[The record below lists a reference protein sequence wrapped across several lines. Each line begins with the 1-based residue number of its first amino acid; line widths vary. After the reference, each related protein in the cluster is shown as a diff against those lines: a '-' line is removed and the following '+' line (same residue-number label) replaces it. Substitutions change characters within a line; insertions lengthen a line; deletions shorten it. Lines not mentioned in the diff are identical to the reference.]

1 MVQQELAQQSTAP
14 IREQLQAQMREVA
27 DRRIDAATSTGALG
41 LDLRSFDRLM
51 YTPDHAIAGAAELS
65 ELVNGVHG
73 LRELLPHPEVGRTMV
88 RALVTQEA
96 LVNMSSTS
104 PDACST
110 LEVAVAVPAHLGE
123 SQLYYVVFGQN
134 GEQRQTPITP
144 SEIPA
149 KTAEVL
155 AKDTIHSVTRT
166 ERAIASK
173 YSYHHMVD
181 ADVRNDEGQTLEQQ
195 LEYWWGIRFG
205 WQTGDVAAMQQRL
218 EAEREL
224 PREAKN
230 EWLSAITD
238 NNGNLVAAAKAEAL
252 DLPIGN
258 GESVRLVELTE
269 FLSLVPRNES
279 MEAAIIH
286 LIAQVEHDCG
296 NRNPVIFAECN
307 TVNGAPINARKSG
320 LTIPRPLDEEIT
332 GREDFPLQTLFGN
345 VKVDDGRREL
355 PTLYRSFLWMYLPF
369 NEERRKQM
377 YSRSAVQTV
386 LELTGTN

>member
-1 MVQQELAQQSTAP
+1 MAERTQGISP
-14 IREQLQAQMREVA
+14 IGEQLRAQMRETA

-41 LDLRSFDRLM
+41 LDLRSFDRVM
-51 YTPDHAIAGAAELS
+51 YTPDHAIADATELS
-65 ELVNGVHG
+65 DLVGGIHG
-73 LRELLPHPEVGRTMV
+73 LRDLLPDPEIGRTMV
-88 RALVTQEA
+88 RALVTRDA
-96 LVNMSSTS
+96 LVGMSFGS
-104 PDACST
+104 PDTFST
-110 LEVAVAVPAHLGE
+110 LEVAVAVPAHLGK

-134 GEQRQTPITP
+134 GEQRQTPTTP
-144 SEIPA
+144 SEVPA

-155 AKDTIHSVTRT
+155 ARDRIHSVTRT
-166 ERAIASK
+166 ERAVASR
-173 YSYHHMVD
+173 YTYHHMVD
-181 ADVRNDEGQTLEQQ
+181 EDVRNDNGQTLEQQ

-205 WQTGDVAAMQQRL
+205 WQNGDVAAMQQRL
-218 EAEREL
+218 EGQREL
-224 PREAKN
+224 PRGEKN

-238 NNGNLVAAAKAEAL
+238 HNGNLVAAAKAEAL

-269 FLSLVPRNES
+269 FLSLIPRDES

-320 LTIPRPLDEEIT
+320 LTIPRPLDEEMT
-332 GREDFPLQTLFGN
+332 GRENFPLQTLFGN

-355 PTLYRSFLWMYLPF
+355 PTRYRSFLWMYLPF
-369 NEERRKQM
+369 DGEGRRQM